1 MTHHIVSARAPA
13 SIGNVAAGFDCLG
26 LAFGAAWDEVSAHKT
41 DGDAIASLGNVS
53 GLVSAL
59 PGEVMRNTAL
69 RAAQA
74 VLDMAVADFGARLDV
89 VKGIPMSAGM
99 GGSAASA
106 VAAALAVNALLPS
119 PLSQDDLF
127 VCAMHGEAA
136 SANPPPPDNVAA
148 VLYGGLVLIGD
159 GTPQKVTPIPLPK
172 DLVCVLFHPDL
183 KVKTDDARN
192 ILTPDVPLGT
202 TVAQMRHVGGL
213 VAGCFLNDLDMIGQ
227 NLRDGLIEPQ
237 RASLVP
243 PFGAVK
249 AAALENGALGCS
261 LSGSGP
267 SVFAW
272 VESQKRDAV
281 EKAMKDAFGAADCA
295 VDVYV
300 SALQPCI
307 AEIMT

>member
-41 DGDAIASLGNVS
+41 DGDAIASLGAVR
-53 GLVSAL
+53 GLVSTL
-59 PGEVMRNTAL
+59 PSEVMRNTAL

-74 VLDMAVADFGARLDV
+74 VLDMAGADFGARLDV

-106 VAAALAVNALLPS
+106 VAAALAVNALLPGS
-119 PLSQDDLF
+119 LSQDDLF

-148 VLYGGLVLIGD
+148 VLYGGLVLIGE

-192 ILTPDVPLGT
+192 ILSLDVPLGT
-202 TVAQMRHVGGL
+202 TVTQMRHVGGL
-213 VAGCFLNDLDMIGQ
+213 VAGCFLNDLGMIGQ

-272 VESQKRDAV
+272 VETHKLDAV
-281 EKAMKDAFGAADCA
+281 KKAMKDAFGAADCA
-295 VDVYV
+295 VDTYV

-307 AEIMT
+307 AEIMS